1 MNFLSSLNWRQLF
14 VVQLGKDQGGKPW
27 QLHVF
32 QQVDNNFEIAL
43 DIWNLE
49 NIIDGLEECDSIKDY
64 ILEMKK
70 T

>member
-1 MNFLSSLNWRQLF
+1 MNFSTSLNWTQLF

-32 QQVDNNFEIAL
+32 QQVDNNFEITYE
-43 DIWNLE
+43 NLE
-49 NIIDGLEECDSIKDY
+49 NRIDGLEECDSIEDY
-64 ILEMKK
+64 ILEIKK